1 MSPSLVFIAIRLQA
15 RFWEFNRGTNFL
27 IIRNTLKVA
36 KLLMVVDVYS
46 ALFLLFYWLNEKCE
60 AQAKVMRQVKKVQPI
75 SPHANTTLEAGS
87 QCHCNRQKING
98 LKWINR

>member
-1 MSPSLVFIAIRLQA
+1 MSPSLVFIAISLQA

-46 ALFLLFYWLNEKCE
+46 SLFLLFYWLNEKCE
-60 AQAKVMRQVKKVQPI
+60 AQAKVMAKLKRYNLFHLMLT
-75 SPHANTTLEAGS
+75 PHWKQAHSAIAIGRRLMG
-87 QCHCNRQKING
+87 
-98 LKWINR
+98 